1 MENIYENGKIY
12 AVKND
17 ITDDIYIGSTIVPL
31 CKRMVKHRCD
41 AKMRPN
47 TTSLSRKMSEIG
59 IEHFYIELVEDYPC
73 KNKEHLNKREGELIR
88 ELATINKRVEQR
100 TPTEIAEQRREF
112 FPRGQPHVT
121 AHLPGGSA
129 CPTQG
134 VKLAKPAP
142 TVAQQERP
150 GGETKHDTTRKT
162 PKRDRSPGRAAHMSL
177 EGVRPMRQCP
187 TACEERRGAKQ
198 GGNKPP

>member
-1 MENIYENGKIY
+1 MQNIYENGKIY

-17 ITDDIYIGSTIVPL
+17 ITDDIYIGSTIVSL

-100 TPTEIAEQRREF
+100 TPTEIAEQRREYREKRHDHF
-112 FPRGQPHVT
+112 LECRREWAEKNREKLREQNRAQKAKDKDKIHERDKAWKSTKIECPCGGKYTNCHK
-121 AHLPGGSA
+121 AEHLK
-129 CPTQG
+129 C
-134 VKLAKPAP
+134 
-142 TVAQQERP
+142 
-150 GGETKHDTTRKT
+150 KT
-162 PKRDRSPGRAAHMSL
+162 HQDYI
-177 EGVRPMRQCP
+177 
-187 TACEERRGAKQ
+187 
-198 GGNKPP
+198 NNNN

>member
-17 ITDDIYIGSTIVPL
+17 ITDDIYIGSTIVSL

-59 IEHFYIELVEDYPC
+59 IKHFYIELVEDYPC
-73 KNKEHLNKREGELIR
+73 KNREHLNKREGELIR

-100 TPTEIAEQRREF
+100 TPTEIAEQRREYREKHHDHF
-112 FPRGQPHVT
+112 LECRREWAEKNREKLREQNRAQKAKDKDKIYERDKAWKSTKIECPCGGKYTNCHK
-121 AHLPGGSA
+121 AEHLK
-129 CPTQG
+129 C
-134 VKLAKPAP
+134 K
-142 TVAQQERP
+142 
-150 GGETKHDTTRKT
+150 KHQDYI
-162 PKRDRSPGRAAHMSL
+162 
-177 EGVRPMRQCP
+177 
-187 TACEERRGAKQ
+187 
-198 GGNKPP
+198 NNNN

>member
-100 TPTEIAEQRREF
+100 TATEIAEQRREYIEKHHDHF
-112 FPRGQPHVT
+112 LECRREWAEKNREKLREQNRAQKAKDKDKIYERDKAWKSTKIECPCGGKYTNCHK
-121 AHLPGGSA
+121 AEHLK
-129 CPTQG
+129 C
-134 VKLAKPAP
+134 K
-142 TVAQQERP
+142 
-150 GGETKHDTTRKT
+150 KHQDYI
-162 PKRDRSPGRAAHMSL
+162 
-177 EGVRPMRQCP
+177 
-187 TACEERRGAKQ
+187 
-198 GGNKPP
+198 NNNN